1 VLSISYKEVSA
12 GLEKLKREISL
23 VSATSYVLGVIIGAG
38 IYVLVGKAAGIT
50 GNSVWLAFL
59 ISAFIAAC
67 TGLSY
72 AELASTFP
80 YDSAEY
86 VYTERA
92 FKDRRFSFGI
102 CWLKLVTTIIATSA
116 VALGFGGYLSFLTG
130 WGIVPCALLLIL
142 ILTIFNMIGAKQAL
156 WFDTLLVVLAV
167 AGLLLVIFAGA
178 PQIKG
183 FDSYLEMPAGFS
195 GLFTAAGL
203 VFFAFLGFEN
213 VGNIAEEV
221 KNPRRNLPLALIIS
235 VLISTLLYVL
245 VAVVAVSVIPWQ
257 ILSASASPL
266 SDVMSVLIGTK
277 AGWVMAIMAI
287 GATASTVIG
296 LLIATSRMIYGL
308 AEEHSMPSF
317 FLKLTKKNKVPYVA
331 VLLTSLICAIFIL
344 PGDIAAIAFLTD
356 FGALFIFLVVNL
368 CVIMLRYSHDHV
380 PRAFRVPLNI
390 GKFPIIPSLG
400 LASCAALLFT
410 FSKKMFFVGILFF
423 LSGMLL
429 YSIFGGRGSKPETA
443 EPPKA
448 KMKSESGLSLPK
460 KKKQHKKV

>member
-1 VLSISYKEVSA
+1 M
-12 GLEKLKREISL
+12 EKLKRNISL
-23 VSATSYVLGVIIGAG
+23 LGAVSYIIGVIIGAG

-50 GNSVWLAFL
+50 GSSVWLAFL

-86 VYTERA
+86 VYTARA
-92 FKDRRFSFGI
+92 FKDKRFSFGI
-102 CWLKLVTTIIATSA
+102 SWLKLATVVVAASA
-116 VALGFGGYLSFLTG
+116 VSLGFGGYLSFLTG

-142 ILTIFNMIGAKQAL
+142 VLTIINLVGAKQAL

-167 AGLLLVIFAGA
+167 AGLLLVLVFGA
-178 PQIKG
+178 PHLKSPE
-183 FDSYLEMPAGFS
+183 FYLEMPAGLS

-203 VFFAFLGFEN
+203 IFFAFLGFEN

-221 KNPRRNLPLALIIS
+221 ENPRRNLPLALIIS
-235 VLISTLLYVL
+235 IIISTILYML

-257 ILSASASPL
+257 TLSTSVSPL
-266 SDVMSVLIGTK
+266 SDVMTALIGTK

-296 LLIATSRMIYGL
+296 LLIATSRMLYGL

-317 FLKLTKKNKVPYVA
+317 FLKLSKKRQVPYVA
-331 VLLTSLICAIFIL
+331 VITASIICALFIL
-344 PGDIAAIAFLTD
+344 PGDITSIAFLTD
-356 FGALFIFLVVNL
+356 FGALFIFLIVNL
-368 CVIMLRYSHDHV
+368 CVITLRYSHDHI

-390 GKFPIIPSLG
+390 GKFPIIPALG
-400 LASCAALLFT
+400 MISCAALLFS
-410 FSKKMFFVGILFF
+410 FSKKLFF
-423 LSGMLL
+423 IGIAFFLLGMLL
-429 YSIFGGRGSKPETA
+429 YSIFGGRERKPGVVADEHANSKSRSML
-443 EPPKA
+443 PK
-448 KMKSESGLSLPK
+448 PK